1 MKTLRKVNIKVYIK
15 FLQIFL
21 TSARDYIVEIKLDFA
36 AITTIFTTLIPH
48 ACAIRPSKLIRSKS
62 IAIMN
67 VLVTRLLA
75 HIIN

>member
-36 AITTIFTTLIPH
+36 AITIFTTLIPH